1 MIADAVQVVPSVQRG
16 GVAELAE
23 GQVEGA
29 RGGDVRQLLAFSLA
43 VVESTL
49 VLLWLVL
56 MKRLVFALYS

>member
-29 RGGDVRQLLAFSLA
+29 RGGDVRHLLTFPLA
-43 VVESTL
+43 VVESTW
-49 VLLWLVL
+49 VLL
-56 MKRLVFALYS
+56 

>member
-29 RGGDVRQLLAFSLA
+29 RGGDVRQLLAFPLA
-43 VVESTL
+43 VVESTR
-49 VLLWLVL
+49 VLL
-56 MKRLVFALYS
+56 